1 MFLKVKLLCD
11 DSTFKNILFNPDSES
26 GSETHGVKQ
35 TMLTCKGGGLGFV
48 AEHDV
53 SIGEDGHHLVL
64 KELDEEGGG
73 QVDAV
78 GLVLLR
84 TMLGSLN
91 SYPHIIMRGKK
102 NVTKKNFKPSWE
114 IWKLVFKK
122 RYGNF
127 TIKNIRIKKKSD
139 LLYNLI
145 NCFF

>member
-102 NVTKKNFKPSWE
+102 NVTKKNVKDKFSLRPRRRTGS
-114 IWKLVFKK
+114 
-122 RYGNF
+122 
-127 TIKNIRIKKKSD
+127 
-139 LLYNLI
+139 
-145 NCFF
+145 